1 MCYGQA
7 LQGVQTAHTSRR
19 RFSPICLE
27 TVILSPCSGSSLQA
41 TSYVHLTSATKPLV
55 IYLFPSFFFQSG
67 HWPQFVKIRR
77 NNFPLLGTVMVMWGI
92 GNVTIPSVVVKWWD
106 LNLAELC
113 LYARSGGR
121 LKNPRCPHRFVYDRA
136 LRITDNNPGNH
147 CGSGTWASRG
157 GAN

>member
-1 MCYGQA
+1 MESCYGQA

-55 IYLFPSFFFQSG
+55 IYFFPSFFFQSG

-77 NNFPLLGTVMVMWGI
+77 NNSFIGHSNGYVGYRKCHRTVRGSKMMRFEFGRTFPFSSFRRQTEES
-92 GNVTIPSVVVKWWD
+92 SVSTLVCV
-106 LNLAELC
+106 
-113 LYARSGGR
+113 
-121 LKNPRCPHRFVYDRA
+121 
-136 LRITDNNPGNH
+136 
-147 CGSGTWASRG
+147 
-157 GAN
+157 

>member
-1 MCYGQA
+1 MVKHSKVSRPLIHPGDA
-7 LQGVQTAHTSRR
+7 SVQFVSRLWFYR
-19 RFSPICLE
+19 HVAAPASKPRATYIWLLPRSLL
-27 TVILSPCSGSSLQA
+27 LSIYSL
-41 TSYVHLTSATKPLV
+41 P
-55 IYLFPSFFFQSG
+55 FFFQSG

-92 GNVTIPSVVVKWWD
+92 GNVTVPSVVVKWWD
-106 LNLAELC
+106 LNLAELFLC
-113 LYARSGGR
+113 ARSGGR

-157 GAN
+157 GAD